1 MDEGGINIGT
11 LILQDSMVL
20 KDVIGLNNDMFNPIC
35 RIGGS
40 SIYQYRPEDGYMA
53 VFGYHGGEA
62 VELAR
67 FPWDPPAPSIRCR
80 GGVVSG
86 CLSDW
91 DRRCYAH
98 DWAEEHMAE
107 IVKAAQSAVDEGR
120 IDEYYRPNKM
130 QAVWDDGEKCCVWRD
145 YVPA

>member
-1 MDEGGINIGT
+1 MNESFTVGSLVPWDP
-11 LILQDSMVL
+11 MVL
-20 KDVIGLNNDMFNPIC
+20 KDIIGLNDDTFNPIC
-35 RIGGS
+35 RDRS
-40 SIYQYRPEDGYMA
+40 SIYQYRVEDGHMA
-53 VFGYHGGEA
+53 VFAYHNGGEA

-67 FPWDPPAPSIRCR
+67 FPWDPPAPSIHCR

-91 DRRCYAH
+91 DRRVYAH

-107 IVKAAQSAVDEGR
+107 IVKAANAALAEGR

-130 QAVWDDGEKCCVWRD
+130 WAVWDDKKKRCVWQD